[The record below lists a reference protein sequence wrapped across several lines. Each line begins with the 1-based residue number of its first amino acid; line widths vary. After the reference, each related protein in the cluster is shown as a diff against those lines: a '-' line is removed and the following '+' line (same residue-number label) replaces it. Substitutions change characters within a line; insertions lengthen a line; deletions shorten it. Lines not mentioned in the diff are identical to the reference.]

1 MLRRK
6 KELFG
11 LPAFCALL
19 PSRDFGTHAGK
30 PAAYKLVP
38 TAAPTL
44 LATDDSLI
52 AVRGG
57 FSRKNLWVT
66 PYSPAESYPSGDW
79 VLQSMGGDGLEAW
92 TKQVCCHT

>member
-1 MLRRK
+1 MA
-6 KELFG
+6 
-11 LPAFCALL
+11 LP
-19 PSRDFGTHAGK
+19 AGK

-38 TAAPTL
+38 SAAPTL

-66 PYSPAESYPSGDW
+66 PYSPAESFPSGDW

-92 TKQVCCHT
+92 TKKVRCHTEGTHAALT